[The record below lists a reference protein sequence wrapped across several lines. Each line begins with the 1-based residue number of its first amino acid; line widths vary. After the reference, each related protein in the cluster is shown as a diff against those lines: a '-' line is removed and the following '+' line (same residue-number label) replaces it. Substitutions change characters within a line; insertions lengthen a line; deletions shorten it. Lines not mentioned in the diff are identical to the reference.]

1 MTNHP
6 RRAHD
11 DAPDPGVPVPPA
23 FTPNGNSAVIGRA
36 VAEALAETLPQL
48 LMQAFANVLMQVPV
62 RTTGGQRAC
71 AVCLTQRVTWE
82 NSHEREIADARNAA
96 STAAGAMPGDQQVPG
111 LDWSAFLPPPL
122 RPGGGEH
129 AVPEVRQGVTIAQ
142 GAELCA
148 QHLPGVPEAG
158 KRGFLIAQQS
168 LSSAMLAEM
177 MRGQP
182 A

>member
-6 RRAHD
+6 RRSRDD
-11 DAPDPGVPVPPA
+11 DAPENATPEEPAEVPAA
-23 FTPNGNSAVIGRA
+23 FSPNGHGPTTRQLL
-36 VAEALAETLPQL
+36 EQLPQM

-62 RTTGGQRAC
+62 RTVGGQRAC

-82 NSHEREIADARNAA
+82 HAHDAEIAAA
-96 STAAGAMPGDQQVPG
+96 KEAAVQAAGTPELAG
-111 LDWSAFLPPPL
+111 LDFTAFLPPDL
-122 RPGGGEH
+122 RPGGGDK

-142 GAELCA
+142 GAEVCA

-158 KRGFLIAQQS
+158 KRPFLIANQS